1 MNNDNQPEWYVY
13 SGRRPGGETIV
24 SPIPS
29 PLPLPPPHLG
39 ATSATGSAASSAVLP
54 FGHVQRIFAW

>member
-24 SPIPS
+24 SPSLRLFLCPTLA
-29 PLPLPPPHLG
+29 P
-39 ATSATGSAASSAVLP
+39 TSATGSAASSAVLP